1 MLNFRIIARFFSLG
15 LIFEGL
21 FMLLSA
27 IVAFLYKEP
36 SSILFSGI
44 FTIVIGILVYTPLR
58 NEEKIYGNKEGY
70 VIITGMWLL
79 VTIFGTLPYLMTGAI
94 SNFTDAF
101 FESMS
106 GFTTTGATIMTSIE
120 SQSHGI
126 LFWRSLTQWTGGIG
140 FIIISLSLLPVDK
153 TLNIQLTLSEFTGQA
168 TDKIHPK
175 TREATKRLVLIYA
188 VLTLAEVILLKLSG
202 ISFFNAFC
210 IAFSTMS
217 TGGFSPTDY
226 SLTYLGNPLAL
237 VILTFFMFLAGTNM
251 TIIYFTLKGNFKKIL
266 QNNEFKFYV
275 IVVLSFVI
283 LGSFA
288 LWHGKIYQAGEAI
301 LNGAFQIVSI
311 ITTTGFY
318 KTDYSAWS
326 SLMTIIIFV
335 LMFTGGTSGSAS
347 GSLKMARLC
356 LAARN
361 ARKELIRIIH
371 PNAVVPVHFYH
382 KVIPGHLIYNLLVFI
397 LIYFIIICISSLVIS
412 FMGYDFVTSFSTSAA
427 LLGNIGHS
435 FGSFGPFNTYS
446 SVPAGGKWFFSFL
459 MFLGRL
465 ELISVLILLNRNF
478 YRR

>member
-1 MLNFRIIARFFSLG
+1 
-15 LIFEGL
+15 
-21 FMLLSA
+21 
-27 IVAFLYKEP
+27 
-36 SSILFSGI
+36 
-44 FTIVIGILVYTPLR
+44 
-58 NEEKIYGNKEGY
+58 
-70 VIITGMWLL
+70 
-79 VTIFGTLPYLMTGAI
+79 MTGAI

-226 SLTYLGNPLAL
+226 SLTYLGNPIAL

-288 LWHGKIYQAGEAI
+288 LWHGKIFQAGEAI

-356 LAARN
+356 LATRN

-371 PNAVVPVHFYH
+371 PNAVV
-382 KVIPGHLIYNLLVFI
+382 YNLLVFI
-397 LIYFIIICISSLVIS
+397 LIYFIIICASSLVIS